1 MSRREE
7 VRRILGQL
15 KNELSQRF
23 SVSSI
28 GIFGSVARMEDTP
41 ESDIDIIVDFSKP
54 IGIEFIDLAE
64 FIERHLKQKIDLVS
78 LNGIKERNL
87 DSIKEDLILV

>member
-7 VRRILGQL
+7 VRWILGQL

-41 ESDIDIIVDFSKP
+41 ESDIDIVVDFSKP

-64 FIERHLKQKIDLVS
+64 FIEKHLKQKIDLVS
-78 LNGIKERNL
+78 LKGIKEKYFN
-87 DSIKEDLILV
+87 SIKDEIIHV

>member
-15 KNELSQRF
+15 KNELFQRF

-28 GIFGSVARMEDTP
+28 GIFGSVARMDDTP

-64 FIERHLKQKIDLVS
+64 FIEKHLKQKIDLVS
-78 LNGIKERNL
+78 LKGIKERNL

>member
-64 FIERHLKQKIDLVS
+64 FIEKHLKQKIDLVS
-78 LNGIKERNL
+78 LKGIKERNL